1 MRLGTQIAPSRIF
14 VEKLQK
20 IAPKVKDKDLED
32 FVLKA
37 CERYYKYLQR
47 QRSRDR
53 DAR

>member
-1 MRLGTQIAPSRIF
+1 MFAI
-14 VEKLQK
+14 QK
-20 IAPKVKDKDLED
+20 VAPKVKDKDFEK

-37 CERYYKYLQR
+37 CEYYYKALQR